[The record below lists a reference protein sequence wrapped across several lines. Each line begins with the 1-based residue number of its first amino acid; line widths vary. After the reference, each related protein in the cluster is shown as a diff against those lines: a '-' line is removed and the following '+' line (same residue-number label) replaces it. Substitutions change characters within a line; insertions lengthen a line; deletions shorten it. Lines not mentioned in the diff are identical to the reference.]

1 MKNNFIKYD
10 ILHFIFGLKV
20 PNEKNRH
27 HNLFS
32 EEWILKWIITNGII
46 VWIMMILERDYQKFE
61 DEKRNIIL
69 KFILKHIVDSIVT
82 KKILNWNISFIHQIQ
97 TRKFKYKN

>member
-32 EEWILKWIITNGII
+32 DEWILKWMITNRII
-46 VWIMMILERDYQKFE
+46 VWMLMILERDSQRFE

-69 KFILKHIVDSIVT
+69 KLILKHIVDSIVT
-82 KKILNWNISFIHQIQ
+82 NKI
-97 TRKFKYKN
+97 

>member
-32 EEWILKWIITNGII
+32 EEWILKWTITNGII
-46 VWIMMILERDYQKFE
+46 VWIMMILERDSQRFE
-61 DEKRNIIL
+61 DEKRNVGSKLIL
-69 KFILKHIVDSIVT
+69 QKT
-82 KKILNWNISFIHQIQ
+82 KLMMLIKLQD
-97 TRKFKYKN
+97 

>member
-46 VWIMMILERDYQKFE
+46 VWIMMILERDYQRFE

-69 KFILKHIVDSIVT
+69 KLILKNLVDLIII
-82 KKILNWNISFIHQIQ
+82 KKI
-97 TRKFKYKN
+97 

>member
-46 VWIMMILERDYQKFE
+46 VWMLMILERNSQRFE
-61 DEKRNIIL
+61 DEKRNIVSKLIL
-69 KFILKHIVDSIVT
+69 KNLIHSMVI
-82 KKILNWNISFIHQIQ
+82 KKI
-97 TRKFKYKN
+97 

>member
-10 ILHFIFGLKV
+10 IVHFIFVLKV

-27 HNLFS
+27 NNLFS

-46 VWIMMILERDYQKFE
+46 VWIMMILERDYQRFE
-61 DEKRNIIL
+61 DE
-69 KFILKHIVDSIVT
+69 
-82 KKILNWNISFIHQIQ
+82 
-97 TRKFKYKN
+97 

>member
-27 HNLFS
+27 NNLFS

-46 VWIMMILERDYQKFE
+46 VWIMMILERDSQRFE
-61 DEKRNIIL
+61 DEKRNIVSKLIL
-69 KFILKHIVDSIVT
+69 KNLIHSMVI
-82 KKILNWNISFIHQIQ
+82 KKI
-97 TRKFKYKN
+97 

>member
-46 VWIMMILERDYQKFE
+46 VWMLMILERNSQRFE

-69 KFILKHIVDSIVT
+69 KLILKHIVDSIVT
-82 KKILNWNISFIHQIQ
+82 NKI
-97 TRKFKYKN
+97 